1 MISANGCG
9 SQMTEQCVSQNCPII
24 FVVDDDISVRE
35 ALEALIRLE
44 GMEVRTFS
52 SAQDFLAYPRTS
64 APSCM
69 ILDVSLPGLNG
80 LELQKRISNEH
91 RDMPIIFITGYGD
104 IPMSVQAMKAGAVEF
119 LTKPVADQA
128 LLNAIRNAVDRSRA
142 VLARD
147 EDLRS
152 LKERYAQ
159 LTPRERE
166 VMAQVVV
173 GSMNKHIAAEL
184 GISEITVKAHRGCV
198 MRKMNAD
205 SLAELVMMA
214 TRLRLTR
221 SAAAKPMTSKQ
232 TLK

>member
-9 SQMTEQCVSQNCPII
+9 SQMTEQFVSRNCPII

-80 LELQKRISNEH
+80 LELQKRVSNEH

-119 LTKPVADQA
+119 LTKPVADQV
-128 LLNAIRNAVDRSRA
+128 LLNAIRNAV
-142 VLARD
+142 
-147 EDLRS
+147 
-152 LKERYAQ
+152 
-159 LTPRERE
+159 
-166 VMAQVVV
+166 
-173 GSMNKHIAAEL
+173 GS
-184 GISEITVKAHRGCV
+184 
-198 MRKMNAD
+198 
-205 SLAELVMMA
+205 
-214 TRLRLTR
+214 
-221 SAAAKPMTSKQ
+221 Q
-232 TLK
+232 

>member
-1 MISANGCG
+1 MISANGYG
-9 SQMTEQCVSQNCPII
+9 SQMTDQCVSRNSPII

-35 ALEALIRLE
+35 ALGALIRLE
-44 GMEVRTFS
+44 GMEVQTFS
-52 SAQDFLAYPRTS
+52 SAQDFLAHPRTS

-80 LELQKRISNEH
+80 LELQKRISSEH
-91 RDMPIIFITGYGD
+91 RDMPIIFVTGYGD

-119 LTKPVADQA
+119 LTKPVADQV

-173 GSMNKHIAAEL
+173 GSMNKQIAAEL

-214 TRLRLTR
+214 SRLRLPR
-221 SAAAKPMTSKQ
+221 SAAAKPMTSKY

>member
-1 MISANGCG
+1 M
-9 SQMTEQCVSQNCPII
+9 PII
-24 FVVDDDISVRE
+24 FV
-35 ALEALIRLE
+35 
-44 GMEVRTFS
+44 
-52 SAQDFLAYPRTS
+52 
-64 APSCM
+64 
-69 ILDVSLPGLNG
+69 
-80 LELQKRISNEH
+80 
-91 RDMPIIFITGYGD
+91 TGYGD

-119 LTKPVADQA
+119 LTKPVADQV

-173 GSMNKHIAAEL
+173 GSMNKQIAAEL

-214 TRLRLTR
+214 SRLRLPR
-221 SAAAKPMTSKQ
+221 SAAAKPMTSKY